1 MTTRLRQMK
10 VAHEPPGHPCHALEP
25 SACHGDGS
33 PELATP
39 GRARHAETSRAFE
52 GKAPLANLCNRLV
65 VNEHPLDLP
74 TLGRWALACSPTAF
88 PLSPP
93 TCALAQAA
101 MIEPSTVTSDSRK
114 RQSPTPSGDAVGA
127 ASPVVPVLPSLPE
140 GCPEHRAR
148 AGPTL
153 VCSTSREPRWRGD
166 RRSLSRPL
174 PAAAV
179 AVAFVGSRGSFRRPT
194 PSTPSSGSGAPSAD
208 ESFAPPTPACAG
220 AAGTKTATG
229 TSAWPPQPSFRHAF
243 TRRYALDTLASLA
256 GFAFPLGLAS
266 SPLAVRARG
275 PRAAR
280 RLQQL

>member
-1 MTTRLRQMK
+1 MSTSTRWICQLSGAGLSPAHPPLPVLSADLRPRASRHDRT
-10 VAHEPPGHPCHALEP
+10 V
-25 SACHGDGS
+25 HGDVGQ
-33 PELATP
+33 P
-39 GRARHAETSRAFE
+39 
-52 GKAPLANLCNRLV
+52 
-65 VNEHPLDLP
+65 
-74 TLGRWALACSPTAF
+74 
-88 PLSPP
+88 
-93 TCALAQAA
+93 QAA
-101 MIEPSTVTSDSRK
+101 
-114 RQSPTPSGDAVGA
+114 SPTPSGDAVGA

-148 AGPTL
+148 AGPTR
-153 VCSTSREPRWRGD
+153 VCSTSREPRWSGD

-179 AVAFVGSRGSFRRPT
+179 AVALFGSRGSFRRPT

-256 GFAFPLGLAS
+256 GFAFPLGSAS